1 MRKASDGI
9 RKAMG
14 TSRLGWAFSPSE
26 KGCYEQRGDTSD
38 SRCKGTAPVA
48 VLNTHY
54 RRKAGARNSSGSDF
68 SSRGHCLHSGHILKA
83 EPTASLVGLDT
94 GREREVRG
102 R

>member
-1 MRKASDGI
+1 MASERQWGQAD
-9 RKAMG
+9 
-14 TSRLGWAFSPSE
+14 WAGLSLRV
-26 KGCYEQRGDTSD
+26 KRGVMSSGVTHLTC
-38 SRCKGTAPVA
+38 CKGTAPVA

-68 SSRGHCLHSGHILKA
+68 SSRGHWEKCLHSGHILKA